1 MSTLTQGSSRACHG
15 GGSRVES
22 SRVIH
27 EFHAHVYYTPDT
39 RASAVDLREALASA
53 AGGRLTRY
61 TLSDGPR
68 GPHVTPMFGVDIPR
82 DDLPEVL
89 ELLMRSHGPHPILI
103 HPVTGN
109 ELLDHT
115 HHALWLGP
123 PQPLDLGK
131 LV

>member
-1 MSTLTQGSSRACHG
+1 MNYRDVTGLVQ
-15 GGSRVES
+15 
-22 SRVIH
+22 
-27 EFHAHVYYTPDT
+27 EFHAHVYYGVPT
-39 RASAVDLREALASA
+39 RESAVALRERLPAL
-53 AGGRLTRY
+53 AGGRLKLY

-89 ELLMRSHGPHPILI
+89 AFLMVNHGPHPVLI

-115 HHALWLGP
+115 HHALWLGA
-123 PQPLDLGK
+123 PQPLDLGR